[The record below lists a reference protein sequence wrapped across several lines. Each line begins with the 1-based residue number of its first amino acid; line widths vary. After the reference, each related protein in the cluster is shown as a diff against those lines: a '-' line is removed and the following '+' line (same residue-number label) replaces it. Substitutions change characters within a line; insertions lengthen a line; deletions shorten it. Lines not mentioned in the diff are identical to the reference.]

1 MRFFAQQ
8 IVLATL
14 TLFLTTL
21 IFNGL
26 QINGGIVSYLFSA
39 VLLVLGFI
47 FLKPIISA
55 ITLPIAALTF
65 NLITIVTTLI
75 IVYLISLMNP
85 QFDIVP
91 FAFSGLS
98 VFGYII
104 PAFQAD
110 VLLSYVIIS
119 VTIHII
125 YKLFIFLFDI

>member
-26 QINGGIVSYLFSA
+26 QINGGVISYLFSA

-47 FLKPIISA
+47 FLKPIIST

-91 FAFSGLS
+91 FTFSGLS

-104 PAFQAD
+104 PPFQAD